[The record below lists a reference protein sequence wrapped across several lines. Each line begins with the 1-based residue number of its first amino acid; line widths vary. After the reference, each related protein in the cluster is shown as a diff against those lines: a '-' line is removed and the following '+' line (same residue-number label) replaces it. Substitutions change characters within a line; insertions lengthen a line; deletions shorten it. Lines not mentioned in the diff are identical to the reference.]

1 MRPLATLIKDTERG
15 LRSGDGQTLAAAVTE
30 VLPFL
35 KMIARQDTAPAQKCI
50 DVMFAAL
57 SRCHAGEA
65 PKDREECMEWARRGL
80 REAGIDV
87 VPMGLSHAVIRGGD

>member
-1 MRPLATLIKDTERG
+1 MRPLTSIIKDTEKG
-15 LRSGDGQTLAAAVTE
+15 LASGDGHRLATAVTE

-35 KMIARQDTAPAQKCI
+35 KMIARQDTASAQKCL

-57 SRCHAGEA
+57 SRQHAGEA
-65 PKDREECMEWARRGL
+65 PKDREELMEWARRGL

-87 VPMGLSHAVIRGGD
+87 IPMGMSHAVIREPS